1 MNYVNATERVT
12 TINHLPLPTSMLE
25 AGASF
30 HKPSQSLPQWV
41 TLESPGV
48 DVMTDLAHIVPE
60 TISPNATID
69 EANQAMI
76 RRGVRL
82 LLVIN
87 DSQVILGLITTTDIL
102 GEKPLKFIQE
112 RRVTRSEILV
122 RDIMTP
128 PERLEVIRFQ
138 DVLSGTVGQVVATLK
153 QSGHRH
159 TLVTDHSGDSGKHM
173 VRGIFSLS
181 QIARQLG
188 ISLQITEIAKT
199 FAEIEGML
207 TR

>member
-1 MNYVNATERVT
+1 MTNNY
-12 TINHLPLPTSMLE
+12 LPLPTSRLE

-30 HKPSQSLPQWV
+30 YKPSQTLPQQV

-48 DVMTDLAHIVPE
+48 DVMTDLAHIVLE
-60 TISPNATID
+60 TISANATID
-69 EANQAMI
+69 EANEAMI
-76 RRGVRL
+76 RRGIRL

-112 RRVTRSEILV
+112 HRVTRSEILV

-128 PERLEVIRFQ
+128 QERLEVIRFE
-138 DVLSGTVGQVVATLK
+138 DVLRGTVGQVVTTLK

-159 TLVTDHSGDSGKHM
+159 TLVIDHSRESGRHM
-173 VRGIFSLS
+173 IRGIFSLS

-188 ISLQITEIAKT
+188 IPLHMTEVAKT
-199 FAEIEGML
+199 FAEIEAML
-207 TR
+207 AR

>member
-1 MNYVNATERVT
+1 MNIDYS
-12 TINHLPLPTSMLE
+12 PLPTRMLQ

-30 HKPSQSLPQWV
+30 HKPSQTLPQRV
-41 TLESPGV
+41 TMESPGV
-48 DVMTDLAHIVPE
+48 DVMTDLTRIVPV
-60 TISPNATID
+60 TIGPDATID

-87 DSQVILGLITTTDIL
+87 DNQVILGLITTTDIQ

-112 RRVTRSEILV
+112 HRVTRSEILV

-128 PERLEVIRFQ
+128 QERLEAIRYQ

-159 TLVTDHSGDSGKHM
+159 TLVTDHSGDSDRHM

-181 QIARQLG
+181 QIARQIGVPLPM
-188 ISLQITEIAKT
+188 TKIAKT

-207 TR
+207 AH

>member
-1 MNYVNATERVT
+1 MTRDY
-12 TINHLPLPTSMLE
+12 LPLPTSMLE

-30 HKPSQSLPQWV
+30 HKPSQTLPQRV

-48 DVMTDLAHIVPE
+48 DVMTDLARIVLE
-60 TISPNATID
+60 TIGPNATID
-69 EANQAMI
+69 EANEAMI

-87 DSQVILGLITTTDIL
+87 DSQVILGVITTTDL
-102 GEKPLKFIQE
+102 LSEKPLKFIQE

-128 PERLEVIRFQ
+128 QERLEVIRFE

-159 TLVTDHSGDSGKHM
+159 TLVIDHSRETGKHR

-181 QIARQLG
+181 QIARQLD
-188 ISLQITEIAKT
+188 IPILTTKIAKT
-199 FAEIEGML
+199 FAEIEAML
-207 TR
+207 MR